1 MSQLYGAARIDRY
14 LERMTEAHQLAG
26 AACLIRH
33 RGRLVYERHFGSRD
47 YEGLE
52 PLDGTAIYRLFSMT
66 KVITCTA
73 ALQLYEAGHFR
84 LSDPVG
90 DYMPAWRSMD
100 RLETGPTGEILRVP
114 CSRPVRIVDLFTMSA
129 GLSYGGSEHP
139 IDVEMKKVEDEL
151 LERCRDYSTRDFADA
166 LAGLPL
172 FFEPG
177 TRWRYS
183 LCHDVLGAL
192 IEEIS
197 GQRFSDYLEEHI
209 FRPLGMVDTAFWVPE
224 EKRARC
230 VAMSPAETWKNAAGE
245 DGSEN
250 QRAMAAM
257 ASFEQRRF
265 ESGGGGL
272 KGTLRD
278 YMAFAD
284 CLTHLGT
291 SVDGVRLLSR
301 GTVELMRRDHLD
313 AVRRADYSWDVQR
326 GYSYGLGVRTLI
338 DPAAAGSNGQ
348 IGEFGWAG
356 AAGTWFMMDPAEEL
370 TLVFGQQRMPNLED
384 QVAPVVR
391 TLAYACLPD

>member
-1 MSQLYGAARIDRY
+1 MSQLYDAGRIDSY
-14 LERMTEAHQLAG
+14 LERVTEAHQLTG

-33 RGRLVYERHFGSRD
+33 RGELVYERYVGSRD

-52 PLDGTAIYRLFSMT
+52 PLDETAIYRLFSMT

-73 ALQLYEAGHFR
+73 ALQLYEAGRFR

-90 DYMPAWRSMD
+90 DYMPAWRNME
-100 RLETGPTGEILRVP
+100 RLEIGPTGEILRVP
-114 CSRPVRIVDLFTMSA
+114 CRRPVRIVDLFTMSA

-139 IDVEMKKVEDEL
+139 IDVEMKKAEAEL
-151 LERCRDYSTRDFADA
+151 GERCGDYSTREFADA

-172 FFEPG
+172 YFEPG
-177 TRWRYS
+177 THWRYS

-197 GQRFSDYLEEHI
+197 GQLFSDYLEEHI
-209 FRPLGMVDTAFWVPE
+209 FRPLGMVDTAFWVPV

-230 VAMSPAETWKNAAGE
+230 VALSPAATWRKYEAGSDLSRE
-245 DGSEN
+245 V
-250 QRAMAAM
+250 ATMAG
-257 ASFEQRRF
+257 FERRRF

-272 KGTLRD
+272 KGTLGD

-313 AVRRADYSWDVQR
+313 DARRADYSWDVQR
-326 GYSYGLGVRTLI
+326 GYSYGLGVRTLV

-348 IGEFGWAG
+348 PGEFGWAG

-370 TLVFGQQRMPNLED
+370 TLVFGQRRMPNLED
-384 QVAPVVR
+384 QVAPIVR